1 MSVQP
6 NAPATSERGS
16 SLAPV
21 REQRPRRWEPISL
34 FEEMQADLA
43 RLLDGG
49 PFGALPFGTLPFGR
63 SLRRMS
69 QLPGANLPRVDVFER
84 EGNLMVKAELPGVKK
99 DDIDLQITDGDLVL
113 RAERR
118 EEREVKEEN
127 WYRMERSSGSLYR
140 RLPMPE
146 GVQAEQIQ
154 AALTDGV
161 LEVTIPKPQEEE
173 SQAQKIAIT
182 ESQAAK

>member
-1 MSVQP
+1 M
-6 NAPATSERGS
+6 
-16 SLAPV
+16 
-21 REQRPRRWEPISL
+21 SL

-43 RLLDGG
+43 RLLDG
-49 PFGALPFGTLPFGR
+49 APFGTLPFGR
-63 SLRRMS
+63 SLRRMP
-69 QLPGANLPRVDVFER
+69 QLPGANMPRVDVFER
-84 EGNLMVKAELPGVKK
+84 EGNLVVKAEVPGVKK

-146 GVQAEQIQ
+146 GVQPDQIQ
-154 AALTDGV
+154 ATLTDGV
-161 LEVTIPKPQEEE
+161 LEVTIPKPQEKE

-182 ESQAAK
+182 ESQGGK

>member
-1 MSVQP
+1 MSAQP
-6 NAPATSERGS
+6 NAPAPSEQGS

-21 REQRPRRWEPISL
+21 REQRPSRWEPANLI
-34 FEEMQADLA
+34 EEMQTDLA
-43 RLLDGG
+43 RLLEMG
-49 PFGALPFGTLPFGR
+49 PFGAFPFGR
-63 SLRRMS
+63 SLRRMAP
-69 QLPGANLPRVDVFER
+69 LTMANMPRVDVFER
-84 EGNLMVKAELPGVKK
+84 EGTLVVKAELPGVKK

-118 EEREVKEEN
+118 EEREVTEEN

-146 GVQAEQIQ
+146 GVQTEQIQ

-161 LEVTIPKPQEEE
+161 LEVTIPKPQEKEP
-173 SQAQKIAIT
+173 QAQKIAIT
-182 ESQAAK
+182 ESQGGK

>member
-1 MSVQP
+1 MSAQP
-6 NAPATSERGS
+6 NAPAPSEQGS

-21 REQRPRRWEPISL
+21 REHRSRRWEPINL

-49 PFGALPFGTLPFGR
+49 PFGTFPFGR
-63 SLRRMS
+63 SLRRLP
-69 QLPGANLPRVDVFER
+69 QLSGANMPRVDVFER
-84 EGNLMVKAELPGVKK
+84 EGKLVVKAEMPGVKK
-99 DDIDLQITDGDLVL
+99 EDIDLQISDGDLVL

-146 GVQAEQIQ
+146 GVQTDQIQ
-154 AALTDGV
+154 AALTEGV
-161 LEVTIPKPQEEE
+161 LEVTIPKPQEREP
-173 SQAQKIAIT
+173 QAQKIAIT
-182 ESQAAK
+182 ESHGGK